1 MACSARKHAGGGL
14 EQRGDPLYVEGR
26 LQDHA
31 LQAEAGKVCMM
42 TEIVAADGQSL
53 GRRKDGVSVET
64 CQHRRDPRLPRPIPL
79 TSGYISLDVKMLTR
93 SKDRCTISLRAS
105 HVLAVRDSMKEF
117 ISTISSKGQVTIPAD
132 VRRQLG
138 VRSADKVAFVVTDAG
153 TVEVRP
159 ARFTLESVLGSLDA
173 LPGESVDLDR
183 EIEEAVEEGVA
194 QKMRHQEGR

>member
-1 MACSARKHAGGGL
+1 
-14 EQRGDPLYVEGR
+14 
-26 LQDHA
+26 
-31 LQAEAGKVCMM
+31 
-42 TEIVAADGQSL
+42 
-53 GRRKDGVSVET
+53 
-64 CQHRRDPRLPRPIPL
+64 
-79 TSGYISLDVKMLTR
+79 
-93 SKDRCTISLRAS
+93 
-105 HVLAVRDSMKEF
+105 MKEF

-173 LPGESVDLDR
+173 LPDESVDLDR